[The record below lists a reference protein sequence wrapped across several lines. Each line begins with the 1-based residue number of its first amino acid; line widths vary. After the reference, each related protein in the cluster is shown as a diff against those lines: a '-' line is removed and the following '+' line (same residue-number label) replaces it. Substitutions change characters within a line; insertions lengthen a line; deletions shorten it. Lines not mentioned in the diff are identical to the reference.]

1 MAETT
6 YEWTNRYGKTYV
18 VRLARAKYQS
28 NDTLAVCMENLA
40 DDGDYWEPYAT
51 ATVNIVP
58 ESDMFVGT
66 TKAFVDVNNL
76 GDGIVSW
83 LEENGIARLSGE
95 MAESGYCVYPA
106 MEFLPS
112 AIGD

>member
-1 MAETT
+1 
-6 YEWTNRYGKTYV
+6 
-18 VRLARAKYQS
+18 
-28 NDTLAVCMENLA
+28 
-40 DDGDYWEPYAT
+40 
-51 ATVNIVP
+51 
-58 ESDMFVGT
+58 MFVGT